1 MAMILLQQSAPID
14 DRARAARDQFSHTMG
29 TETLI
34 LLGVALVGALVV
46 FFLLGRLYL
55 SWMERR
61 HGYHEDYLKKR
72 MEFD

>member
-14 DRARAARDQFSHTMG
+14 DRARAAQKQFSHTMD

-46 FFLLGRLYL
+46 FFLLDGCIY
-55 SWMERR
+55 
-61 HGYHEDYLKKR
+61 HGWREGMDITR
-72 MEFD
+72 TI